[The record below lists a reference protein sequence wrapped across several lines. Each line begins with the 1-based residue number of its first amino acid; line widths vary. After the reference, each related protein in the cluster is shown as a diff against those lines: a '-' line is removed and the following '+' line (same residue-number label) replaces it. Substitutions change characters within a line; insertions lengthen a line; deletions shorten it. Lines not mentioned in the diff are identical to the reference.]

1 MLLYINPAQKIRNI
15 TMKYKFFT
23 FFLLLTHMVLMTFSQ
38 SFAQDQE
45 EVTPIVPPQEL
56 TLVRAVICEIIR
68 GIEPL
73 NEAVVFSIKRG
84 EVYCFLDF
92 DPVPEETRVRVS
104 WFFKDERRRR
114 VELPLKPAV
123 PYSRLATYDPIQL
136 RDADKGPWR
145 VEVKDVEGNILK
157 TLRFSIAD

>member
-1 MLLYINPAQKIRNI
+1 
-15 TMKYKFFT
+15 MKCKFFI
-23 FFLLLTHMVLMTFSQ
+23 FFLLLAYLALNS
-38 SFAQDQE
+38 SSKPCAQDLE
-45 EVTPIVPPQEL
+45 ETTPVAPPQEL
-56 TLVRAVICEIIR
+56 TLVRAVICEAIR

-145 VEVKDVEGNILK
+145 VEVKDAEGNILK